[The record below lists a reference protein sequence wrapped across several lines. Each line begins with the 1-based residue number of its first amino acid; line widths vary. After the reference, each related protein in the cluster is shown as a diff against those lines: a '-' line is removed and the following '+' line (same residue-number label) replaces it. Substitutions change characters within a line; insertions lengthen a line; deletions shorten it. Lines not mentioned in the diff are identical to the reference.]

1 MRVAETPRLRGLGW
15 VLVTL
20 GLAIA
25 PHVPF
30 LPAWATAAVV
40 AAFVWRWAADR
51 RGWPLAPKWLRLAVL
66 VAAPLAVLS
75 SYRTV
80 GGIEAGTVFL
90 VLMAGVKLLETR
102 GARDLTV
109 LAFIAY
115 FLLYAAL
122 LRDQRLP
129 QLPYLVGGALL
140 VTAALV
146 RVHAGATADA
156 ARDVLRRTAAITLQ
170 ALPLALLLFV
180 LFPRLPGPLWGAAA
194 GQSARTGLGDEMTP
208 GEISDLS
215 VSGEVAFRVRFAG
228 EIPRPVQRYWRGP
241 VLHEFDGRSW
251 RRPRAQAFPAQEV
264 ITLGEPV
271 EYQIT
276 LEPTDRQWILALDMP
291 SEWPEHEAS
300 RTYDFQLLS
309 PRRLSEVTS
318 YRLRSHTR
326 FVAGVSLPL
335 SMRRKDLQL
344 PPEGNPRS
352 LALGRDLAARHGGD
366 PMAITRALLTMFNR
380 EPYAYTLEP
389 PRLGRDAIDE
399 FLFETRRGFCEH
411 YASAYTLVMR
421 AAGVPARVVTGYQG
435 GELNPV
441 GGYLVV
447 RQSDAHAWSEI
458 WVEGRGWMRIDP
470 TAAVAPERI
479 EQGLLAAMDESE
491 PVPGRLRASS
501 ELWAQFSYSWDA
513 LNAIWNERV
522 VRYNASRQERL
533 LERLGLRDPDWRT
546 LGVGLAASLA
556 AFFTVMSL
564 YHAWRFR
571 PPAPDVPA
579 RLHAVVVRRLRR
591 RGLAPGAAEGPIAFL
606 DRAAVACPDLAP
618 DLAQIRRLYADLRY
632 GPRPDGAG
640 LQLLKHR
647 VNRLR
652 P

>member
-1 MRVAETPRLRGLGW
+1 M
-15 VLVTL
+15 
-20 GLAIA
+20 
-25 PHVPF
+25 
-30 LPAWATAAVV
+30 
-40 AAFVWRWAADR
+40 
-51 RGWPLAPKWLRLAVL
+51 
-66 VAAPLAVLS
+66 
-75 SYRTV
+75 
-80 GGIEAGTVFL
+80 
-90 VLMAGVKLLETR
+90 
-102 GARDLTV
+102 
-109 LAFIAY
+109 
-115 FLLYAAL
+115 
-122 LRDQRLP
+122 
-129 QLPYLVGGALL
+129 
-140 VTAALV
+140 
-146 RVHAGATADA
+146 
-156 ARDVLRRTAAITLQ
+156 
-170 ALPLALLLFV
+170 
-180 LFPRLPGPLWGAAA
+180 
-194 GQSARTGLGDEMTP
+194 
-208 GEISDLS
+208 
-215 VSGEVAFRVRFAG
+215 
-228 EIPRPVQRYWRGP
+228 
-241 VLHEFDGRSW
+241 
-251 RRPRAQAFPAQEV
+251 
-264 ITLGEPV
+264 
-271 EYQIT
+271 
-276 LEPTDRQWILALDMP
+276 
-291 SEWPEHEAS
+291 
-300 RTYDFQLLS
+300 
-309 PRRLSEVTS
+309 
-318 YRLRSHTR
+318 
-326 FVAGVSLPL
+326 
-335 SMRRKDLQL
+335 
-344 PPEGNPRS
+344 
-352 LALGRDLAARHGGD
+352 
-366 PMAITRALLTMFNR
+366 
-380 EPYAYTLEP
+380 
-389 PRLGRDAIDE
+389 DE

-435 GELNPV
+435 GEVNPI

-458 WVEGRGWMRIDP
+458 WVDGRGWMRIDP

-491 PVPGRLRASS
+491 PVPGRLRESS